1 MFASALIYDKIA
13 AIKSLFPCSL
23 QESNQTGRVSGAE
36 FLKWGAEMDDK
47 YEQMAKVFRA
57 LSDPKRIK
65 IVNLLSCGELC
76 ACVLLKCFEITQ
88 PTLSHDMKVLSEAG
102 IVESRREGKRVYYS
116 LNLALLSKIQH
127 WLTESFQK
135 QSDKSPAQ

>member
-1 MFASALIYDKIA
+1 
-13 AIKSLFPCSL
+13 
-23 QESNQTGRVSGAE
+23 VSGAE